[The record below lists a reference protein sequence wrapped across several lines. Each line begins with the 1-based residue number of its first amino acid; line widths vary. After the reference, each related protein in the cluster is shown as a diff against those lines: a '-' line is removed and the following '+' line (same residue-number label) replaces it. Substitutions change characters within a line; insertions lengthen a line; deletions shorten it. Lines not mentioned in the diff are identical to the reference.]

1 MSFTRIALETHD
13 TDLYECLCAYARA
26 SQLGD
31 IFKTNTVTCKT
42 DVYKCGTNNSIL
54 HTEEESVPFLSRE
67 Q

>member
-42 DVYKCGTNNSIL
+42 DVYKCGTNKKN
-54 HTEEESVPFLSRE
+54 
-67 Q
+67 